1 MKRRRA
7 ILIVPIA
14 LAAVLVGCGVSQP
27 TPLQKVTTGASNRP
41 GTAKPNNSLLEN
53 PHVSQ
58 LTFFTEMNMLNSTT
72 GFISGYYNNKFS
84 MWITSDGGLH
94 WRLHEIP
101 GVPTHNVRSGA
112 PPIMYFQSKNIGW
125 IAWIT
130 RDKKQNV
137 LTVLRTINGGRQW
150 TKHTQEAPTVANYIE
165 QIDFSSHD
173 DGWIRAFSG
182 GAMNQ
187 GDTPSCVRAMAGSQ
201 YQGKYNQ
208 VLTYHTT
215 DSGKTWN
222 TGTPLPLGKQNSTVL
237 LGLRHEYPSGTKLTV
252 ELYPMDENDQ
262 FGRER
267 LGGVS
272 AWTNWEGDT
281 IHLVVYPANETI
293 HFLKSTVVHEYN
305 HHYRIATLNN
315 GHADVPLLEKIIR
328 EGLAEHFVGDV
339 LGANFHGP
347 WVDALSEDAAKALWE
362 TLYSVHAADI
372 GEQTDALVFG
382 GQNTDVPLWAGYSVG
397 YYLVKWY
404 RQLHPVVSVIDL
416 TTKQCKEFIPNFR
429 DS

>member
-1 MKRRRA
+1 MHLETIEFIPRLQQMKRFIETCECEPTMERKHLFTSLFGLADEDVDFLLFNGMLSLDSSLDVCRA
-7 ILIVPIA
+7 TLHQMEVQ
-14 LAAVLVGCGVSQP
+14 GVE
-27 TPLQKVTTGASNRP
+27 RC
-41 GTAKPNNSLLEN
+41 
-53 PHVSQ
+53 
-58 LTFFTEMNMLNSTT
+58 
-72 GFISGYYNNKFS
+72 
-84 MWITSDGGLH
+84 
-94 WRLHEIP
+94 
-101 GVPTHNVRSGA
+101 
-112 PPIMYFQSKNIGW
+112 
-125 IAWIT
+125 
-130 RDKKQNV
+130 
-137 LTVLRTINGGRQW
+137 
-150 TKHTQEAPTVANYIE
+150 
-165 QIDFSSHD
+165 
-173 DGWIRAFSG
+173 IRK
-182 GAMNQ
+182 M
-187 GDTPSCVRAMAGSQ
+187 
-201 YQGKYNQ
+201 
-208 VLTYHTT
+208 
-215 DSGKTWN
+215 
-222 TGTPLPLGKQNSTVL
+222 L

-315 GHADVPLLEKIIR
+315 GHADVTLLEKIIR

-339 LGANFHGP
+339 LGADFHGP

-362 TLYSVHAADI
+362 TLYSVHATDI
-372 GEQTDALVFG
+372 GEQTHALVFG

-404 RQLHPVVSVIDL
+404 RQLHPLVSVIDL

-429 DS
+429 DA

>member
-27 TPLQKVTTGASNRP
+27 TPLQKVTTGVSNRP

-53 PHVSQ
+53 PQVSQ

-187 GDTPSCVRAMAGSQ
+187 GDTTILRTTSGGKSWAMVSSTGGYIPNQQATAHALPELDVPMPMVFTNTKDGWVAVGNVVQTQTSQATLYHTQTAGENWYPVHLPVPKVLAHDFATVEYLPVFSRSEGTVLIQ
-201 YQGKYNQ
+201 YQGKSNQ

-222 TGTPLPLGKQNSTVL
+222 TGTPLPLGKQNYTVRQSFLSPEEGWIIGRTGSALEYTINAGESWQRIPTTGL
-237 LGLRHEYPSGTKLTV
+237 LKSLIERGYTV
-252 ELYPMDENDQ
+252 EDLDMVTTSIGWVMLKRISEADSKITTKV
-262 FGRER
+262 
-267 LGGVS
+267 L
-272 AWTNWEGDT
+272 
-281 IHLVVYPANETI
+281 ET
-293 HFLKSTVVHEYN
+293 
-305 HHYRIATLNN
+305 
-315 GHADVPLLEKIIR
+315 
-328 EGLAEHFVGDV
+328 
-339 LGANFHGP
+339 
-347 WVDALSEDAAKALWE
+347 
-362 TLYSVHAADI
+362 
-372 GEQTDALVFG
+372 TDG
-382 GQNTDVPLWAGYSVG
+382 GQAW
-397 YYLVKWY
+397 
-404 RQLHPVVSVIDL
+404 
-416 TTKQCKEFIPNFR
+416 KEQNVN
-429 DS
+429 